1 MAKEKKEI
9 RLSADFDNTYDEILL
24 DQQVNRKKDGITEI
38 PIEKLHTFINHPFKV
53 LDDEKMDELVES
65 IRENGILSPVVVRPL
80 DDGYELIS
88 GHRRTHAAKRA
99 GLTSVPAVI
108 RDLSDDEAT
117 VLMVDANI
125 QREEILPSE
134 RAHSLKMK
142 IDAINRLY
150 KHGDRKC
157 VRSRD
162 IAGDEAG
169 LSGRQVQRYLNL
181 NDLNQGFL
189 DMVDDKR
196 IQMTLGLEIA
206 SMRPEVQQWVYE
218 AVEMGSVI
226 NFDIIRHL
234 KQVDETEG
242 LDEDVINYILNEQEQ
257 KPKGRKII
265 LSERE
270 LNKYFSDIYEIEEI
284 ETILYSLLDRWKRTM
299 EGENSDE

>member
-24 DQQVNRKKDGITEI
+24 DQQVNKKKDGITDI

-150 KHGDRKC
+150 RHGDRKC

-206 SMRPEVQQWVYE
+206 SMRPEVQHWLYG

-226 NFDIIRHL
+226 NSDIIKHL

-265 LSERE
+265 LSERK

-284 ETILYSLLDRWKRTM
+284 ETILFSLLDKWKRTM

>member
-9 RLSADFDNTYDEILL
+9 RLSADFDNIYDEILL
-24 DQQVNRKKDGITEI
+24 DQQINKKKGGITDI

-53 LDDEKMDELVES
+53 LDDEKMDEVVES
-65 IRENGILSPVVVRPL
+65 IRENGILFPVVVRPL

-150 KHGDRKC
+150 RHGDRKC

-196 IQMTLGLEIA
+196 IQMNLGLEIA
-206 SMRPEVQQWVYE
+206 SMRPEVQQWLFDS
-218 AVEMGSVI
+218 VEMGSVI
-226 NFDIIRHL
+226 NIDIIKHL
-234 KQVDETEG
+234 KEVDETEG
-242 LDEDVINYILNEQEQ
+242 LDEDVVNYILNEQER

-265 LSERE
+265 LSERK
-270 LNKYFSDIYEIEEI
+270 LNKYFSNIYEIEEI
-284 ETILYSLLDRWKRTM
+284 ETILYSLLDRWKRTK
-299 EGENSDE
+299 EEENSNE

>member
-9 RLSADFDNTYDEILL
+9 RLNADYDNTYDEILL
-24 DQQVNRKKDGITEI
+24 DQQTNKKKDGITEI
-38 PIEKLHTFINHPFKV
+38 SIERLHSFINHPFKV

-65 IRENGILSPVVVRPL
+65 ILENGILSPVVVRAMG
-80 DDGYELIS
+80 DGYELIS

-142 IDAINRLY
+142 IDALNRMVRR
-150 KHGDRKC
+150 GDRGGRKN
-157 VRSRD
+157 RD
-162 IAGDEAG
+162 LAGEEAG

-181 NDLNQGFL
+181 NDLNHGFL
-189 DMVDDKR
+189 DMVDNKR

-206 SMRPEVQQWVYE
+206 SMRPEVQQWLYE
-218 AVEMGSVI
+218 SVEMGSVI
-226 NFDIIRHL
+226 NSDIIKHL
-234 KQVDETEG
+234 KHVDETEG

-265 LSERE
+265 LSERK

-284 ETILYSLLDRWKRTM
+284 ETILYSLLDKWKRTM
-299 EGENSDE
+299 EGENNDE

>member
-24 DQQVNRKKDGITEI
+24 DQQVNKKKDGITDI

-53 LDDEKMDELVES
+53 QDDEKMDELVES

-99 GLTSVPAVI
+99 GLISVPAVI

-150 KHGDRKC
+150 RHGDRKC

-162 IAGDEAG
+162 IAGNEAG

-189 DMVDDKR
+189 DMVDEKR
-196 IQMTLGLEIA
+196 IQMNLGLEIA
-206 SMRPEVQQWVYE
+206 SMRPEVQKWLFDS
-218 AVEMGSVI
+218 VEMGSVI
-226 NFDIIRHL
+226 NSDIIKHL
-234 KQVDETEG
+234 KEVDETEG

-265 LSERE
+265 LSERK

>member
-9 RLSADFDNTYDEILL
+9 RLNADYDNTYDEILL
-24 DQQVNRKKDGITEI
+24 DQQTNKKKDGITEI
-38 PIEKLHTFINHPFKV
+38 PIERLHSFINHPFKI

-80 DDGYELIS
+80 GDGYELIS
-88 GHRRTHAAKRA
+88 GHRRTHAAKKA
-99 GLTSVPAVI
+99 GLTSVPGVI
-108 RDLSDDEAT
+108 RDLGDDEAT

-134 RAHSLKMK
+134 RARSLKMK
-142 IDAINRLY
+142 IDAINNLY
-150 KHGDRKC
+150 KHGDRKR

-162 IAGDEAG
+162 IAGEEAG

-181 NDLNQGFL
+181 NTLNQGFL

-196 IQMTLGLEIA
+196 IQMALGLEIA
-206 SMRPEVQQWVYE
+206 SMRPEVQQWLYE
-218 AVEMGSVI
+218 FVQMGSVI
-226 NFDIIRHL
+226 NADIINHL

-242 LDEDVINYILNEQEQ
+242 LDEEVINCILNEQEL

-265 LSERE
+265 LSERK
-270 LNKYFSDIYEIEEI
+270 LNKYFSEIYTIEEI
-284 ETILYSLLDRWKRTM
+284 EGILFNLLEQWKRTM
-299 EGENSDE
+299 EGERNDE

>member
-9 RLSADFDNTYDEILL
+9 RLSADIDNTYDEILL

-108 RDLSDDEAT
+108 RNLSDDEAT

-206 SMRPEVQQWVYE
+206 SMRPEVQQWLYG

-226 NFDIIRHL
+226 NSDIIKHL

-265 LSERE
+265 LSERK
-270 LNKYFSDIYEIEEI
+270 LNKYFSDMYEIEEI

-299 EGENSDE
+299 EGENSNE

>member
-24 DQQVNRKKDGITEI
+24 DQQVSKKKDGITDI

-53 LDDEKMDELVES
+53 QDDEKMDELVES

-117 VLMVDANI
+117 ILMVDANI

-226 NFDIIRHL
+226 NSDIIRHL

-265 LSERE
+265 LSERK

-299 EGENSDE
+299 EGENNDE

>member
-24 DQQVNRKKDGITEI
+24 DQQVNKKKDGITDI

-53 LDDEKMDELVES
+53 QDDEKMDELMES

-189 DMVDDKR
+189 DMVDEKR
-196 IQMTLGLEIA
+196 IQMNLGLEIA
-206 SMRPEVQQWVYE
+206 SMRPEVQQWLFDS
-218 AVEMGSVI
+218 VEMGSVI
-226 NFDIIRHL
+226 NSDIIKHL
-234 KQVDETEG
+234 KEVDETEG

-265 LSERE
+265 LSERK

>member
-9 RLSADFDNTYDEILL
+9 RLSADIDNTYDEILL
-24 DQQVNRKKDGITEI
+24 NQQVNKKKDGITDI

-53 LDDEKMDELVES
+53 QDDEKMDELVES

-99 GLTSVPAVI
+99 GLISVPAVI

-150 KHGDRKC
+150 RHGDRKC

-162 IAGDEAG
+162 IAGNEAG

-189 DMVDDKR
+189 DMVDEKR
-196 IQMTLGLEIA
+196 IQMNLGLEIA
-206 SMRPEVQQWVYE
+206 SMRPEVQKWLFDS
-218 AVEMGSVI
+218 VEMGSVI
-226 NFDIIRHL
+226 NSDIIKHL
-234 KQVDETEG
+234 KEVDETEG

-265 LSERE
+265 LSERK

>member
-24 DQQVNRKKDGITEI
+24 DQQVNKKKDGITDI

-53 LDDEKMDELVES
+53 QDDEKMDELVES

-99 GLTSVPAVI
+99 GLISVPAVI

-150 KHGDRKC
+150 RHGDRKC

-162 IAGDEAG
+162 IAGNEAG

-189 DMVDDKR
+189 DMVDEKR
-196 IQMTLGLEIA
+196 IQMNLGLEIA
-206 SMRPEVQQWVYE
+206 SMRPEVQQWLFDF
-218 AVEMGSVI
+218 VEMGSVI
-226 NFDIIRHL
+226 NSDIIKHL
-234 KQVDETEG
+234 KEVDETEG

-265 LSERE
+265 LSERK

>member
-9 RLSADFDNTYDEILL
+9 RLSADIDNTYDEILL

-108 RDLSDDEAT
+108 RNLSDDEAT

-150 KHGDRKC
+150 RHGDRKC

-189 DMVDDKR
+189 DMVDEKR
-196 IQMTLGLEIA
+196 IQMNLGLEIA
-206 SMRPEVQQWVYE
+206 SMRPEVQQWLFDS
-218 AVEMGSVI
+218 VEMGSVI
-226 NFDIIRHL
+226 NSDIIKHL

-265 LSERE
+265 LSERK

>member
-9 RLSADFDNTYDEILL
+9 RLSADIDNTYDEILL
-24 DQQVNRKKDGITEI
+24 DQQVKKKKDGITDI

-150 KHGDRKC
+150 RHGDRKC

-196 IQMTLGLEIA
+196 IQMNLGLEIA
-206 SMRPEVQQWVYE
+206 SMRPEVQQWLFDS
-218 AVEMGSVI
+218 VEMGSVI
-226 NFDIIRHL
+226 NIDIIKHL
-234 KQVDETEG
+234 KEVDETEG
-242 LDEDVINYILNEQEQ
+242 LDEDVVNYILNEQER

-265 LSERE
+265 LSERK
-270 LNKYFSDIYEIEEI
+270 LNKYFSNIYEIEEI
-284 ETILYSLLDRWKRTM
+284 ETILYSLLDKWKRTM

>member
-24 DQQVNRKKDGITEI
+24 DQQVSKKKDGITDI
-38 PIEKLHTFINHPFKV
+38 PIEKLHSFVNHPFKV
-53 LDDEKMDELVES
+53 QDDEKMDELVES

-99 GLTSVPAVI
+99 GLMTVPGVI
-108 RDLSDDEAT
+108 RALSDDEAT

-134 RAHSLKMK
+134 RAHSLRMK

-162 IAGDEAG
+162 IAGEEAG

-196 IQMTLGLEIA
+196 IQMGLGLEIA

-218 AVEMGSVI
+218 FVEMGSVI
-226 NFDIIRHL
+226 NSDIINRL

-242 LDEDVINYILNEQEQ
+242 LDEEVINCILNEQEQ
-257 KPKGRKII
+257 KPRGRKIT
-265 LSERE
+265 LSERK
-270 LNKYFSDIYEIEEI
+270 LNKYFSDIYTIEEI
-284 ETILYSLLDRWKRTM
+284 ESILYNLLDQWKRTM
-299 EGENSDE
+299 EGDRVNE